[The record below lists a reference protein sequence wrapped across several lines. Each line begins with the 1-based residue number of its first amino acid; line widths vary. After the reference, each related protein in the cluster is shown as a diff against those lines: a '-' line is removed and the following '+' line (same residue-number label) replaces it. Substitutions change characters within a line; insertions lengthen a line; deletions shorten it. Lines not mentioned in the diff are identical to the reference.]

1 MHRAGRPRTD
11 SFRPLRF
18 FVLRLKCLVDFILR
32 DFQGVDFKTLWWI
45 DQTCFPPG
53 IAYTKAELKAYVS
66 AAGVFTLVAEASSED
81 ADVERSAGGDHG
93 SLVDSS
99 IVGFIVAQTNRSGI
113 GHIVTIDV
121 VPMGRRSGIGS
132 RMLAAAE
139 ERLRSAHCRQVR
151 LEAAVSN
158 VAALKF
164 YERHGYAVTK
174 TIRGYYSNGA
184 DAFVLMKDL

>member
-1 MHRAGRPRTD
+1 MGPH
-11 SFRPLRF
+11 RF
-18 FVLRLKCLVDFILR
+18 FGLRLKCLVDFILR

-53 IAYTKAELKAYVS
+53 IAYTQAELKDYVT
-66 AAGVFTLVAEASSED
+66 AAGVFTLVAETSSENAET
-81 ADVERSAGGDHG
+81 ADVDRNGGGEHG

-121 VPMGRRSGIGS
+121 LPEGRRSGIGS
-132 RMLAAAE
+132 RLLAAAE
-139 ERLRSAHCRQVR
+139 ERLRSAHCRRVR
-151 LEAAVSN
+151 LEAAVDN
-158 VAALKF
+158 IAAQEF
-164 YERHGYAVTK
+164 YRRQGYAVTK